1 MKFGKSGKNKK
12 KKIQSGTNNDFDD
25 NVTKRKDIN
34 KVESVDFINEQ
45 NELENTLL
53 DGNDEQSLPKG
64 MKNSKGI
71 GELVKQPK
79 MHAKSNIP
87 LNSTKLLNLKD

>member
-12 KKIQSGTNNDFDD
+12 KKIQSGNNNYFDD
-25 NVTKRKDIN
+25 NVTKRKDMP

-53 DGNDEQSLPKG
+53 DGNDE
-64 MKNSKGI
+64 
-71 GELVKQPK
+71 
-79 MHAKSNIP
+79 
-87 LNSTKLLNLKD
+87 